1 MPKYGFKL
9 CADYDPK
16 KHPANAIA
24 EIKYDGMMVL
34 AEDGRLYNR
43 DKRDVTFQF
52 PEVHVPPNAVL
63 VGEVV
68 ILIDGLSQ
76 FHMMTKRNVDNPKEI
91 RLRSMLYPA
100 TYVVFDVLEFNGQDT
115 TDDPLSQR
123 RELLED
129 LEKSGII
136 KDHTF
141 VAPFWGCPPE
151 KVEEYMDLMRAQ
163 DAEGI
168 IVKDLAGPYRENRG
182 SSWMKYK
189 AWKEA
194 EYDILSHEITENGGF
209 VVWIENKG
217 YRQKVV
223 VNKATLADGIAQ
235 GRVRRLRVRY
245 LQEEPSGALRQ
256 PHVYGVPWK

>member
-1 MPKYGFKL
+1 
-9 CADYDPK
+9 
-16 KHPANAIA
+16 
-24 EIKYDGMMVL
+24 MM
-34 AEDGRLYNR
+34 
-43 DKRDVTFQF
+43 Q
-52 PEVHVPPNAVL
+52 
-63 VGEVV
+63 
-68 ILIDGLSQ
+68 
-76 FHMMTKRNVDNPKEI
+76 KRNVDNPKEI

-100 TYVVFDVLEFNGQDT
+100 TYVVFDVLEFNGQDYT
-115 TDDPLSQR
+115 SDPLSQR
-123 RELLED
+123 RELLEN

-151 KVEEYMDLMRAQ
+151 KVEEYLDLMRAQ

-168 IVKDLAGPYRENRG
+168 IVKDLAAPYRESRG
-182 SSWMKYK
+182 PAWMKYK

-235 GRVRRLRVRY
+235 GRVRRLLIRY